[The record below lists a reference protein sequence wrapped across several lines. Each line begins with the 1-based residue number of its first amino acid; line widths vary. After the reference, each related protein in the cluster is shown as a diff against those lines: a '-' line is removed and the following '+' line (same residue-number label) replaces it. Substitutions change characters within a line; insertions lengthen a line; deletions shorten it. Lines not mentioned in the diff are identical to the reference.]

1 MDIDVGYQ
9 EEMRIID
16 RRAYLLNQRLD
27 WCKVIGL
34 AVFCVGGTLLSASL
48 ILPSLTGLSCIDD
61 DNGDEEHQPFKL
73 RIVDDDENVNND
85 DEKIPATEQVKSI
98 QPKREDEMVI
108 TKTGLTKVE
117 WKDWIKNV
125 IWFCCDL
132 LFWPNNLLWTLL
144 NMKSNDDDSHTVLF
158 YKTFYK
164 FSVLC
169 FQQKYDSIILNDVPC
184 QLSWIWIKS

>member
-16 RRAYLLNQRLD
+16 RRAYLFNQRLD

-61 DNGDEEHQPFKL
+61 DNDDEEHQPFKL
-73 RIVDDDENVNND
+73 RIVDEDEDVNND
-85 DEKIPATEQVKSI
+85 DEKIPATEQVKNI

-108 TKTGLTKVE
+108 TKSGLTKV
-117 WKDWIKNV
+117 
-125 IWFCCDL
+125 
-132 LFWPNNLLWTLL
+132 
-144 NMKSNDDDSHTVLF
+144 
-158 YKTFYK
+158 
-164 FSVLC
+164 
-169 FQQKYDSIILNDVPC
+169 Q
-184 QLSWIWIKS
+184 